1 MSKPNSPDSESP
13 NSDRHPTPKLSRAE
27 AARINGAKSRSPKTP
42 EGKQRSSLNALR
54 HGLTAK
60 AICLWNEDRE
70 KFQLILDA
78 YVADLKPETDVE
90 MDLVEEMV
98 AAKWRIY
105 RVWHMETGIFDIET
119 YHLEAELEERYTDF
133 EETLRSAFTLRKLA
147 ENPNALNYLS
157 RHEGRLR
164 RIYNQ
169 ALQNLL
175 QLQERRRAE
184 QAAQTAEPTQP
195 APPQPEAPAT
205 PEPDLA
211 DPPKND
217 KTNRTPPAPAAPQ
230 LGPAPVRTPEVTPKS
245 GPQAPHPRPADW
257 PKAS

>member
-1 MSKPNSPDSESP
+1 MSKSEET
-13 NSDRHPTPKLSRAE
+13 TPKLTKAV
-27 AARINGAKSRSPKTP
+27 AARINGAKSRGPKTP

-60 AICLWNEDRE
+60 TICLWNEDRE

-78 YVADLKPETDVE
+78 YVADLKPETQVE

-119 YHLEAELEERYTDF
+119 YHLEAELEEHYSEF

-157 RHEGRLR
+157 RHESRLR
-164 RIYNQ
+164 RMYNQ

-175 QLQERRRAE
+175 QLQDRRRAP
-184 QAAQTAEPTQP
+184 QAAEPQIEAQAPEPVPTEPRKSCETNPPPPLETA
-195 APPQPEAPAT
+195 PQP
-205 PEPDLA
+205 L
-211 DPPKND
+211 
-217 KTNRTPPAPAAPQ
+217 APAAPEPV
-230 LGPAPVRTPEVTPKS
+230 PAPVS
-245 GPQAPHPRPADW
+245 PQPNPADW
-257 PKAS
+257 RKAS

>member
-1 MSKPNSPDSESP
+1 MSKSEET
-13 NSDRHPTPKLSRAE
+13 TPKLTRAE
-27 AARINGAKSRSPKTP
+27 AARINGAKSRGPKTP

-90 MDLVEEMV
+90 MDLDEEMV
-98 AAKWRIY
+98 GAKWRIY

-184 QAAQTAEPTQP
+184 QAAQTAEPAVPTEQP
-195 APPQPEAPAT
+195 ATPQPEAVAPT
-205 PEPDLA
+205 EPEPTPA
-211 DPPKND
+211 EPAKSE
-217 KTNRTPPAPAAPQ
+217 KTNPTAPAPALFPVPRRSPIPAQPSESGAQ
-230 LGPAPVRTPEVTPKS
+230 TGPES
-245 GPQAPHPRPADW
+245 EE
-257 PKAS
+257 KAAS